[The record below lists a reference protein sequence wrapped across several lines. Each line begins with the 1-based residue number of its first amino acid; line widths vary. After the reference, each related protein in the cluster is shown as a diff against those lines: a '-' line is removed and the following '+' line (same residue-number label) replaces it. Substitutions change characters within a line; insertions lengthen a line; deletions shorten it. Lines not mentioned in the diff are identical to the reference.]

1 MAEQCIVCL
10 TDLELST
17 DALAALPVAE
27 SGSDDSVAGLKSP
40 SSSSSNRNSDKPLRL
55 IACLIPCKHHLHN
68 DCLAPWVER
77 ANSCP
82 ICRTSFN
89 HVELYEKIG
98 GSLSS
103 SYEVANRVQAAD
115 VDPSEFPAALENEE
129 VESEYDEDLLQCSQ
143 CHGIGD
149 QAELRVCG
157 SCEQS
162 FHTYCVDAPD
172 PVMYED
178 WLCDICSLSEIN
190 VLSRPA
196 ADSTADT
203 YRRGRPPYAL
213 PENPSRR
220 FGRGQ
225 RPPRI
230 RDRNSAWAEAWQVVW
245 DRLSFELD
253 HPEAV
258 EVPSTSHPR
267 SLQRYARYQREFRE
281 WQRRFEVAQRQGG
294 SASRFRESKPIL
306 LSTPE
311 TREEQQ
317 AWKDLEVARDL
328 DRRTATGGR
337 KRKSPSGSPNEP
349 QADDEAGRKF
359 KRPMTRRAQELDPS
373 GDQTPAS
380 TTGSR
385 RSPRLGVAGG
395 VNGRT
400 DGNRRAP
407 SFLRSLL
414 TEVEIASP
422 AEVNG
427 RPQGTLAATST
438 SVDGHGSRQASSS
451 PASSPRPPPNAG
463 LSPQSSRPGS
473 PLLLRSTVEPVY
485 PAPSTSP
492 TRGPNP
498 SKPHSVPRRGT
509 GSGEERRSS
518 ESTARSKDGRSMSPR
533 SRGSASK
540 RDMSPSAKTDISRLV
555 KLALRPFHKNGS
567 LSYDDYTSINRNVS
581 RKLYYLVGATD
592 HLDTAAKER
601 WEKVAVA
608 EVGQAVHALRIGPK
622 D

>member
-10 TDLELST
+10 TDLGLST
-17 DALAALPVAE
+17 DALAAISVAE
-27 SGSDDSVAGLKSP
+27 SGWDDSVAALKSP
-40 SSSSSNRNSDKPLRL
+40 SSSNVDLDRPLRL

-89 HVELYEKIG
+89 HVELYDKIG
-98 GSLSS
+98 GSLTS
-103 SYEVANRVQAAD
+103 SYEVANRVQAPD
-115 VDPSEFPAALENEE
+115 VDPSEFPAALEDEE
-129 VESEYDEDLLQCSQ
+129 FESEYDEDLLQCRQ
-143 CHGIGD
+143 CHGVGD
-149 QAELRVCG
+149 QAELRVCS
-157 SCEQS
+157 SCEHS
-162 FHTYCVDAPD
+162 YHTYCLDTPD
-172 PVMYED
+172 TVVCED

-190 VLSRPA
+190 VLPRPP
-196 ADSTADT
+196 ADPTVDT
-203 YRRGRPPYAL
+203 NRRGRPPYAS
-213 PENPSRR
+213 PENRSRR
-220 FGRGQ
+220 FGQGQ
-225 RPPRI
+225 RRPRI

-245 DRLSFELD
+245 DRLSVELD
-253 HPEAV
+253 HPETV
-258 EVPSTSHPR
+258 DVSSTSHPR
-267 SLQRYARYQREFRE
+267 SLQRYARHQREFRA

-294 SASRFRESKPIL
+294 SASRFRESKPAL
-306 LSTPE
+306 LPTPE

-349 QADDEAGRKF
+349 RAEDEAGRKF
-359 KRPMTRRAQELDPS
+359 KRPMTRRARELGPS
-373 GDQTPAS
+373 GDQKPAS

-385 RSPRLGVAGG
+385 RSPRLGLARGAIG
-395 VNGRT
+395 TT

-427 RPQGTLAATST
+427 APQGTLTATSI
-438 SVDGHGSRQASSS
+438 SADGHGSRQASSS
-451 PASSPRPPPNAG
+451 PASSPRPPPNTG

-492 TRGPNP
+492 TRAPNA
-498 SKPHSVPRRGT
+498 SNTHSVPRRGT

-518 ESTARSKDGRSMSPR
+518 VSTARSKDGRSMSPR
-533 SRGSASK
+533 PRGSASK

-567 LSYDDYTSINRNVS
+567 VSYDDYTSINRNVS
-581 RKLYYLVGATD
+581 RKLYDLVGATD
-592 HLDTAAKER
+592 HLDSAAKER

-608 EVGQAVHALRIGPK
+608 EVGQAVQALKISSK